1 MVPASLRGDAPQ
13 ATPPAAR
20 GPPEGG
26 AEVVGGRRAAAPA
39 GRVAGGPRPRVR
51 RGPSVAVGLGGG
63 AAMTLVRREFLQ
75 LAAGAAA
82 LRTLARDASAQGYPT
97 RPVRLILGFPAGG
110 STDLVAR
117 IMAAWLSERL
127 GQSVVVE
134 NKPGAGTN
142 LAAQTAVNSPP
153 DGYTLLFVTT
163 TNAINV
169 TFYPTLPFNFLR
181 DVEPV
186 AGLVDLPFVVE
197 VNPSV
202 PAKTAAEFIAHA
214 KPNPA
219 TSNTASFGTGTIS
232 HLAWEL
238 LKLMTGVDTV
248 HVPYHAGAPMVT
260 DLIGGRVEAG
270 IA

>member
-127 GQSVVVE
+127 GEAVVVE
-134 NKPGAGTN
+134 DKTGARTN
-142 LAAQTAVNSPP
+142 LPAQTAGHSPP
-153 DGYTLLFVTT
+153 HGYTPLLLTT
-163 TNAINV
+163 THPLNATV
-169 TFYPTLPFNFLR
+169 YPTLPVNFLR
-181 DVEPV
+181 AV
-186 AGLVDLPFVVE
+186 
-197 VNPSV
+197 S
-202 PAKTAAEFIAHA
+202 
-214 KPNPA
+214 
-219 TSNTASFGTGTIS
+219 
-232 HLAWEL
+232 
-238 LKLMTGVDTV
+238 
-248 HVPYHAGAPMVT
+248 AGAS
-260 DLIGGRVEAG
+260 
-270 IA
+270 